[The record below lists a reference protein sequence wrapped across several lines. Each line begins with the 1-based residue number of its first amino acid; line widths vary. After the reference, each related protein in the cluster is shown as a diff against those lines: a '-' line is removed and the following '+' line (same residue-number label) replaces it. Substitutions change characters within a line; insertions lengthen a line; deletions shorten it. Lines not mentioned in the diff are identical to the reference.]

1 MYKTFVYSPEVRC
14 IIEGVDVSADIL
26 SGSVRRVVDSASS
39 LSLTLS
45 NKDFRYTRD
54 HQFRRM
60 DRVVVW
66 LRRVGQPI
74 KVFTGYL
81 NVVPGI
87 QLYPSTVQ
95 LEASCTIK
103 RLLYTYWDP
112 GLEASLKLLNQHYI
126 PWGEHPEGGK
136 ASSSDSDSDTDDEDN
151 ATPDDEKE
159 RVGADVGGGLNPILD
174 GVDIPNT
181 TAVDGA
187 QPSSGEGPGLIDTG
201 DTGLAMMLMNVLTK
215 VGGWDPDTVKIQNF
229 PEPFFKTVLAYMPD
243 DIMGMDTAG
252 MEKIRDLFDFYEK
265 IEGASTSGGGGGIG
279 PVTATQIEHA
289 KEIRRAAKDHG
300 LEPLDDATIIGY
312 MVAFQESGMRILAN
326 PAVPASMSM
335 PNEGVGTDHD
345 SVGIFQQ
352 RDNGAWGTLEERMNA
367 YGSASLFYNALK
379 KFNWQSMPKGAAGQ
393 KVQVSAYPDAYD
405 KWENQARDLLAQVKG
420 EDPDVK
426 GVKDSGG
433 GLTSIVPGVGD
444 NPTKPAP
451 KPGPTKDTSKA
462 KDPNAPDTSGMRIN
476 DSIEAV
482 ALYKFP
488 MMTITSKDRFT
499 DNGYHSKAAACDIS
513 NGGNEGTPEMKA
525 LAQWWFENFF
535 GKGIAELIHSPF
547 NNNVGDDMNV
557 GDGMSTYYN
566 PGTMAEH
573 RNHVHIAMKG
583 VVSADGTTDGI
594 SGLGNSA
601 GGGGS
606 AIKWENKLAKNLFTY
621 LFEPERFFDPLSEV
635 LTGKHASLN
644 DQPLIKVVQAL
655 CSARM
660 CSFQSAP
667 DGSFSA
673 FYPDYFGMDG
683 TSPHLI
689 LEDIEIK
696 DFTISINDNALA
708 THVYSQGS
716 HGPDQN
722 LLSGM
727 EGYLTSPGLVTVEDE
742 WMFKL
747 ATQEMYFQPEFSD
760 VNEFLGRYGIRPYR
774 GGDFPNINS
783 RDNPAAMLVV
793 AIKVFM
799 ERWAQQY
806 DSRVSL
812 TFMPEL
818 FPGMRLIIPSRQLGV
833 YVSSVTHTF
842 DYTSG
847 FSTTC
852 SVMAPVQPRSQAER
866 DAMWADIIANAP
878 KKDDPN
884 ADADSKKDK

>member
-1 MYKTFVYSPEVRC
+1 MPYKTFVYSPEARC
-14 IIEGVDVSADIL
+14 VIEGVDVSADL
-26 SGSVRRVVDSASS
+26 VAGSVRRVTDAASS

-60 DRVVVW
+60 DRVVFW
-66 LRRVGQPI
+66 MRRVGEPI

-87 QLYPSTVQ
+87 QLYPATVQ

-126 PWGEHPEGGK
+126 PWGDHPEGGR
-136 ASSSDSDSDTDDEDN
+136 ASSSDADDDADADDPDN

-159 RVGADVGGGLNPILD
+159 AVGADVGGGLNPILGD
-174 GVDIPNT
+174 VDVPDSIT
-181 TAVDGA
+181 VDGA
-187 QPSSGEGPGLIDTG
+187 DPSSGQGPGIVDTG
-201 DTGLAMMLMNVLTK
+201 DTGLGMMLMNLLTK
-215 VGGWDPDTVKIQNF
+215 VGGWDEDMIHIANF
-229 PEPFFKTVLAYMPD
+229 PEPFLKTVLAYMPD
-243 DIMGMDTAG
+243 DIHGMDTAG

-265 IEGASTSGGGGGIG
+265 IQGGAGTTGGALG
-279 PVTATQIEHA
+279 PITASQIEHA
-289 KEIRRAAKDHG
+289 KEIRRAAKDRG

-312 MVAFQESGMRILAN
+312 MVALQESGMRILAN

-335 PNEGVGTDHD
+335 PNEGTGTDHD

-352 RDNGAWGTLEERMNA
+352 RQAGWGTLEQRMNA
-367 YGSASLFYNALK
+367 YASAGMFYDKLK
-379 KFNWQSMPKGAAGQ
+379 SFDWQSMPKGAAGQ

-405 KWENQARDLLAQVKG
+405 KWEGQANQILQQVKAD
-420 EDPDVK
+420 DPDGK
-426 GVKDSGG
+426 GASDSGG
-433 GLTSIVPGVGD
+433 GLTSIVPGVG
-444 NPTKPAP
+444 PQPASKPA
-451 KPGPTKDTSKA
+451 GTKDDSAA

-488 MMTITSKDRFT
+488 MMTVTSKDRFT
-499 DNGYHSKAAACDIS
+499 DNGYHSRAAACDIS

-573 RNHVHIAMKG
+573 RDHVHIAMKG
-583 VVSADGTTDGI
+583 VVSADGTTAGI
-594 SGLGNSA
+594 SGLGNS
-601 GGGGS
+601 GGGN
-606 AIKWENKLAKNLFTY
+606 IQWENKLAKNLFTY
-621 LFEPERFFDPLSEV
+621 LFEPERYFDPLSEA

-644 DQPLIKVVQAL
+644 DQPLINFVKTM

-660 CSFQSAP
+660 CHFQSGP
-667 DGSFSA
+667 DGSFNA
-673 FYPDYFGMDG
+673 FYPDYFGLDG
-683 TSPHLI
+683 TAPTLI
-689 LEDIEIK
+689 LEDIEVK
-696 DFTISINDNALA
+696 DFTISVNDNALA

-727 EGYLTSPGLVTVEDE
+727 EGYMTSPGLVTIEDE
-742 WMFKL
+742 WLFKL
-747 ATQEMYFQPEFSD
+747 ATQEMYFRPESD
-760 VNEFLGRYGIRPYR
+760 ITGVDEFLGRYGIRPYR

-806 DSRVSL
+806 DSRIQL
-812 TFMPEL
+812 TFMPEI
-818 FPGMRLIIPSRQLGV
+818 FPGMRIILASHNLAV
-833 YVSSVTHTF
+833 YVQSVTHSF
-842 DYTSG
+842 DYNSG
-847 FSTTC
+847 FTTTC
-852 SVMAPVQPRSQAER
+852 QVMAPMQPRSQAER
-866 DAMWADIIANAP
+866 DAMWADILANAP

-884 ADADSKKDK
+884 ADSDSKGN